1 MRNLV
6 WIATA
11 AIIALWSGVA
21 WLLHAAIGLGGSLA
35 ATNADLIPANPEL
48 VEWASWFALFG
59 TGVGEWLVIAIWA
72 VVSAVLVALGF
83 VATRLLPRLSR
94 SIAAQS

>member
-1 MRNLV
+1 MMRNLV

-11 AIIALWSGVA
+11 AVIALWSGAA

-35 ATNADLIPANPEL
+35 ATHADLIPATPEL
-48 VEWASWFALFG
+48 VEWASWLALFG

-72 VVSAVLVALGF
+72 VVSATLLTLGF
-83 VATRLLPRLSR
+83 VATRLMPRLTR
-94 SIAAQS
+94 GVTAH

>member
-11 AIIALWSGVA
+11 AVIAVWSGAA

-35 ATNADLIPANPEL
+35 ATNADLIPADPEL
-48 VEWASWFALFG
+48 VEWASWFALLG
-59 TGVGEWLVIAIWA
+59 TGVGEWLVIAVWA
-72 VVSAVLVALGF
+72 AVSAALLALGF
-83 VATRLLPRLSR
+83 VATRLLPRLPR
-94 SIAAQS
+94 SINAQ